1 MKPAGTV
8 TISLDDYHK
17 LIELQEKADA
27 LTASTKRAAKELA
40 VFLSFMT
47 SRSDI
52 EPHVSEFNKQSIIN
66 SSNSSTLSVTNL
78 VFIIRELYS
87 RSSIF

>member
-27 LTASTKRAAKELA
+27 LTANTKRAAKEMA

-52 EPHVSEFNKQSIIN
+52 EPHVSEFNKQSTSAKIILEDGRARIQF
-66 SSNSSTLSVTNL
+66 TDDKD
-78 VFIIRELYS
+78 
-87 RSSIF
+87 

>member
-17 LIELQEKADA
+17 LIEHQQKADV
-27 LTASTKRAAKELA
+27 LSTSTKRAAKEMA
-40 VFLSFMT
+40 VFLSFLT

-52 EPHVSEFNKQSIIN
+52 EPYVAEFNKQSTSAKIVLEDGRARIQF
-66 SSNSSTLSVTNL
+66 TDDTN
-78 VFIIRELYS
+78 
-87 RSSIF
+87 